1 MTALALPAPAVAIEA
16 SFLYTLSDFTGPF
29 SIGGGRVSVDKD
41 RNEAYIVYQ
50 NIVRVF
56 NETGLEIYRF
66 NDSNE
71 LGLITSLAVARDGTI
86 FFLSYQE
93 GGGYGIIRCN
103 YRGEPTGRIEI
114 AGFPSDFA
122 DFSPT
127 HMAYREGQFYLADA
141 RSLRIVITDMNG
153 QVQKTYDLVH
163 LLDMKDLQEKE
174 RGDVQMGGFSVDSDG
189 NMLFT
194 LPVLFTATMLSPDG
208 KAASFGVPGSLPG
221 KFGVVSDIIRDN
233 KGNYLVADKLKC
245 VISVYDRNAQ
255 FLMEFGGRGNGPGNL
270 IVPQVLAV
278 DGSDRLYVIQAGN
291 RGVSVFRMIY
301 N

>member
-1 MTALALPAPAVAIEA
+1 
-16 SFLYTLSDFTGPF
+16 
-29 SIGGGRVSVDKD
+29 
-41 RNEAYIVYQ
+41 
-50 NIVRVF
+50 
-56 NETGLEIYRF
+56 
-66 NDSNE
+66 
-71 LGLITSLAVARDGTI
+71 
-86 FFLSYQE
+86 
-93 GGGYGIIRCN
+93 
-103 YRGEPTGRIEI
+103 
-114 AGFPSDFA
+114 
-122 DFSPT
+122 
-127 HMAYREGQFYLADA
+127 
-141 RSLRIVITDMNG
+141 
-153 QVQKTYDLVH
+153 
-163 LLDMKDLQEKE
+163 MKELQEKGKD
-174 RGDVQMGGFSVDSDG
+174 RSDVQMGGFSVDSDG